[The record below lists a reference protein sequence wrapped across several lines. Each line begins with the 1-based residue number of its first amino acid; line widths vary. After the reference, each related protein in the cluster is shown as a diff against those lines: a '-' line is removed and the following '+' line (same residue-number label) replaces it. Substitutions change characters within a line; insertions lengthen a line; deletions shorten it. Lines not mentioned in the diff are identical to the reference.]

1 MSFITD
7 LFGGGDDEKVV
18 APPQP
23 RVTGLST
30 PGFGISTT
38 GPASASQV
46 SLTRTPGVQ
55 SLVSGLGAGRTAA
68 ETGLT
73 GLLERTAPGVSALRA
88 SRLQGVES
96 ARSRAISNLRE
107 NLARRG
113 VAGSSF
119 GGDVLTRA
127 DLEFQQ
133 EADRVRAETGLQEI
147 GLQSELINQR
157 LNTQLQTIQAELDQF
172 NREAALAGNIGAQ
185 EIQAATA
192 NAALAAETAQF
203 NAQLEAQQAA
213 GIGQALGTVAGG
225 LAGFALGGPQGAF
238 LGAQIGGGGTPGS
251 GKTDLSKLQSPLS

>member
-7 LFGGGDDEKVV
+7 LFGGGDDDKIV

-23 RVTGLST
+23 RVTGLTT
-30 PGFGISTT
+30 PGFGITTT

-46 SLTRTPGVQ
+46 SLTRAPAVQ
-55 SLVSGLGAGRTAA
+55 RLVSGLGAGRVSA

-73 GLLERTAPGVSALRA
+73 DLLSRTAPGVSALRA
-88 SRLQGVES
+88 SRLQGVET

-107 NLARRG
+107 NLSRRS
-113 VAGSSF
+113 VTGSSF
-119 GGDVLTRA
+119 GQGALVSAER
-127 DLEFQQ
+127 EFAQ

-192 NAALAAETAQF
+192 NAALASETAQF
-203 NAQLEAQQAA
+203 NAQLEAQRLAGFGKVLGTAA
-213 GIGQALGTVAGG
+213 GVAT
-225 LAGFALGGPQGAF
+225 GFALGGPAGA
-238 LGAQIGGGGTPGS
+238 LSVLTGT
-251 GKTDLSKLQSPLS
+251 SPTQTKKAA